1 MIRKKQNSAILA
13 RFGTFQCQLERQA
26 LELDPLGILIPTKMV
41 LLNNCSKRTMARV
54 LQAADAFQ
62 GG

>member
-13 RFGTFQCQLERQA
+13 RFSTFQCQFERQA
-26 LELDPLGILIPTKMV
+26 LELDLLGILIPMKMV

-62 GG
+62 GV